1 MRARVLRNM
10 VLERE
15 LVHNMV
21 PVQVQEHNMA
31 LVQVLGNMDLVQG
44 STSWPCEQLY
54 EPRASPSA

>member
-1 MRARVLRNM
+1 M